1 MIPSSINQT
10 LLFSRESL
18 REIDS
23 CSVNQYN
30 IPSIVLM
37 ENAARGASDIIIDSI
52 KDDMKNNIVILCG
65 SGNNGGDGYAVARHL
80 VNGGCCVSILQLG
93 EPKSEDART
102 NATVCAV
109 MGIPMEPWTHDA
121 CYKASLFIDA
131 MFGTGLDRDVEGIY
145 EKAINSCNSLS
156 TPCISL
162 DIPSGMDCDTGRTL
176 GCCIKAWITISFVGM
191 KVGFLCETANKYL
204 GKVEF
209 TDIGCPQTLLQ
220 QYGNTPT

>member
-30 IPSIVLM
+30 IPGIVLM
-37 ENAARGASDIIIDSI
+37 ENAARGASEIILESI
-52 KDDMKNNIVILCG
+52 KDEMKNNIVILCG

-80 VNGGCCVSILQLG
+80 VNGGCDVSILQLD
-93 EPKSEDART
+93 EPKSADART
-102 NATVCAV
+102 NATSCAA
-109 MGIPMEPWTHDA
+109 MGISIEPWTQNA
-121 CYKASLFIDA
+121 CYEAPLFIDA
-131 MFGTGLDRDVEGIY
+131 IFGTGLDRNVEGKY
-145 EKAINSCNSLS
+145 EKAINYCNSLP

-162 DIPSGMDCDTGRTL
+162 DIPSGMDCDTGGTF
-176 GCCIKAWITISFVGM
+176 GCCINAWITISFVGM
-191 KVGFLCETANKYL
+191 KLGFLCETANKYL
-204 GKVEF
+204 GKVEV

-220 QYGNTPT
+220 KYGNTPT